1 MGTIFCFKGS
11 AEFHLWIYYNLCHQF
26 FIDGYLG
33 CYQSFASKTM
43 LRITLNNL
51 SLSGEFLSGVQV
63 IEGFWHWKWT
73 RSFNISASAALGSF
87 SIGGKHCNID
97 WFRKIG
103 LYFND
108 GDERISSKK
117 KKILIWLLCQ
127 GIRELNFR
135 VKEFFTNSSPCFDHA
150 P

>member
-1 MGTIFCFKGS
+1 M
-11 AEFHLWIYYNLCHQF
+11 
-26 FIDGYLG
+26 
-33 CYQSFASKTM
+33 
-43 LRITLNNL
+43 
-51 SLSGEFLSGVQV
+51 
-63 IEGFWHWKWT
+63 
-73 RSFNISASAALGSF
+73 SASAALGAF

-117 KKILIWLLCQ
+117 KKSLLCQ
-127 GIRELNFR
+127 GIREFNFR
-135 VKEFFTNSSPCFDHA
+135 VEVFRSTSPCWDCA